1 MITRKEFMT
10 KLVNDYGLVPEEDIF
25 KLPIGGKTIAIITRS
40 GIEKIQFANNISV
53 GFEVCLLGGGPSGN
67 MAAVI
72 KATAK
77 KGEVFMESFGEEE
90 VGVNCRSPYPI
101 AMAEKRALA
110 RVVLKITGAYKFGV
124 FGEDESDDFKQENKG
139 ERKLQAKG

>member
-1 MITRKEFMT
+1 MTTRKEYMT
-10 KLVNDYGLVPEEDIF
+10 KLVKDFDLVVEEDIF

-40 GIEKIQFANNISV
+40 GIEKIQFASNISV
-53 GFEVCLLGGGPSGN
+53 GYEVCLLGGGPSGN

-77 KGEVFMESFGEEE
+77 KGDVFMESFGEAE
-90 VGVNCRSPYPI
+90 VGVNCKSPYAV

-110 RVVLKITGAYKFGV
+110 RVVLKITGAYKFGI
-124 FGEDESDDFKQENKG
+124 FGEDESDDFKRENKD
-139 ERKLQAKG
+139 ER

>member
-1 MITRKEFMT
+1 MPTRKEYMT
-10 KLVNDYGLVPEEDIF
+10 KLVKDFDLVVEEDIF

-40 GIEKIQFANNISV
+40 GIEKIQFASNISV
-53 GFEVCLLGGGPSGN
+53 GYEVCLLGGGPSGN

-77 KGEVFMESFGEEE
+77 KGDVFMESFGEAE
-90 VGVNCRSPYPI
+90 VGVNCKSPYAV

-124 FGEDESDDFKQENKG
+124 FGEDESDDFKQGVKD
-139 ERKLQAKG
+139 ERKLQAEG

>member
-1 MITRKEFMT
+1 MPTRKEYMT
-10 KLVNDYGLVPEEDIF
+10 KLVKDFDLVVEEDIF

-40 GIEKIQFANNISV
+40 GIEKIQFASNISV
-53 GFEVCLLGGGPSGN
+53 GYEVCLLGGGPSGN

-77 KGEVFMESFGEEE
+77 KGDVFMESFGEAE
-90 VGVNCRSPYPI
+90 VGVNCKSPYAV

-110 RVVLKITGAYKFGV
+110 RVVLKITGAYKFGI
-124 FGEDESDDFKQENKG
+124 FGEDESDDFKRENKD
-139 ERKLQAKG
+139 ER

>member
-1 MITRKEFMT
+1 MTTRKEYMT
-10 KLVNDYGLVPEEDIF
+10 KLVKDFDLVVEEDIF
-25 KLPIGGKTIAIITRS
+25 KLPIGGKTVAIITRS
-40 GIEKIQFANNISV
+40 GIEKIQFASNISV
-53 GFEVCLLGGGPSGN
+53 RYEVCLLGGGPSGK

-77 KGEVFMESFGEEE
+77 KGEVFMESLGEAE
-90 VGVNCRSPYPI
+90 VGVNCRSPYPV

-124 FGEDESDDFKQENKG
+124 FGEDESDDFKQGNKD
-139 ERKLQAKG
+139 ER

>member
-1 MITRKEFMT
+1 MTTRKEYMT
-10 KLVNDYGLVPEEDIF
+10 KLVKDFDLVVEEDIF

-40 GIEKIQFANNISV
+40 GIEKIQFASNISV
-53 GFEVCLLGGGPSGN
+53 GYEVCLLGSGPSGN

-77 KGEVFMESFGEEE
+77 KGDVFMESFGEAE
-90 VGVNCRSPYPI
+90 VGVNCKSPYAV

-110 RVVLKITGAYKFGV
+110 RVVLKITGAYKFGI
-124 FGEDESDDFKQENKG
+124 FGEDESDDFKRENKD
-139 ERKLQAKG
+139 ER